1 MIMVINTG
9 TNEVAYTISVGKV
22 PFGLATSPDGGTLY
36 VSNGRDGTV
45 SVIATATGTVNTT
58 VSVGGFPEN
67 LAVSADGKYVY
78 VPDVSNSIVSIIDTA
93 SDQISATIAVP
104 PLAQQAGFSQ
114 SGLNAY
120 ISSIGVS
127 KDKGAHRPFLT
138 VFDASNQQIQKS
150 IQLPSA
156 LGFYFAINPQGNEM
170 YLIERD
176 RIVLFD
182 TVKNVRKGGAIS
194 TPAIQSFGG
203 DNAAVTPDGKYLYEP
218 IGESVYLVDL
228 VNKVYVNS
236 FSPGQY
242 ESKVAIAPAG
252 KYAYF
257 PDTLANDIQVVD
269 ITPQ

>member
-1 MIMVINTG
+1 LCRSEIQKRYENSGWNSFLCTDG
-9 TNEVAYTISVGKV
+9 PSISFCIFVRG
-22 PFGLATSPDGGTLY
+22 D
-36 VSNGRDGTV
+36 
-45 SVIATATGTVNTT
+45 SV
-58 VSVGGFPEN
+58 FCF
-67 LAVSADGKYVY
+67 
-78 VPDVSNSIVSIIDTA
+78 
-93 SDQISATIAVP
+93 IS
-104 PLAQQAGFSQ
+104 
-114 SGLNAY
+114 
-120 ISSIGVS
+120 VS